1 MKWNL
6 PNSLTVARILIIPVF
21 MWSFSQN
28 PLLAMAIF
36 LIAAI
41 TDALDGHLARKNN
54 QVTTFG
60 KFLDPIADKLLVFS
74 ALLLFVEVGQA
85 PVWVAMLV
93 IARELLVTGLRILA
107 IDKKIIIP
115 AGISGKVKT
124 MVQIIAV
131 LWMLS
136 PLAYTNV
143 DGNMITNYTNDI
155 AVYAILVVTLWSGI
169 DYFYKFRKIFVD

>member
-6 PNSLTVARILIIPVF
+6 PNILTMGRILIIPAF
-21 MWSFSQN
+21 MWAFTQDTI
-28 PLLAMAIF
+28 LAMAFF
-36 LIAAI
+36 LVAAI
-41 TDALDGHLARKNN
+41 TDFLDGYLARKNQ
-54 QVTTFG
+54 QVTVFG
-60 KFLDPIADKLLVFS
+60 QFLDPIADKLLVFS
-74 ALLLFVEVGQA
+74 ALLLFVQNQQT

-124 MVQIIAV
+124 TVQIVAV

-136 PLAYTNV
+136 PLSHTPIA
-143 DGNMITNYTNDI
+143 GSITTNDI
-155 AVYAILVVTLWSGI
+155 AVYAILFVTLWSGI